1 MALLIEQ
8 SRHKFFDDLANYL
21 VCMIST
27 TLTHELYIA
36 GSAGKYSSN
45 HIVQIDGKQVGR
57 RFKFYPSKL
66 LDEFFI
72 KLVLPVQIRYDEELV
87 TIDPGARL
95 NLSVYE
101 RPLYA
106 FAQAMFVNYFE
117 RYRLYIEQKHGADPS
132 KWPAVW
138 NFARVVRNTV
148 AHGGCVH
155 FHSASASAASWRGLT
170 YSPSDNGRKVLFD
183 DLWIGDLIYL
193 MMDMDAQL

>member
-1 MALLIEQ
+1 
-8 SRHKFFDDLANYL
+8 
-21 VCMIST
+21 MISL

-45 HIVQIDGKQVGR
+45 HVVQIDGKQVGR
-57 RFKFYPSKL
+57 RFKFYPSNL

-72 KLVLPVQIRYDEELV
+72 KLVLPVQIHYDEEPV

-117 RYRLYIEQKHGADPS
+117 RYRLYIEQKYDNNTNN
-132 KWPAVW
+132 WPTEW

-148 AHGGCVH
+148 AHGGCIDL
-155 FHSASASAASWRGLT
+155 SASASAVSWRGLN
-170 YSPSDNGRKVLFD
+170 YSPRDNGRKVLFN

-193 MMDMDAQL
+193 MMDMDTHL